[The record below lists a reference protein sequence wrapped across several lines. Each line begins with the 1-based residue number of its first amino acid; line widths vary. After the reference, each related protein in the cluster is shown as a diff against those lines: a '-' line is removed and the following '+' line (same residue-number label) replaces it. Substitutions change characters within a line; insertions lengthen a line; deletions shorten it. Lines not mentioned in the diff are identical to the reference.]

1 MKYTRIHIQRAKDL
15 NGSRHPLFYL
25 ENRNRNLQCAL
36 AYKVKGRFPLVCFV
50 SAICCSLVPRE
61 MNRAK
66 TARHG
71 DVGLPSMVCNLTLD
85 LDKHNYPVRKEGLI
99 IILLVASTYIPCN
112 KKVVNFAMD
121 VESYLVVEGTTY
133 LGLCEY

>member
-1 MKYTRIHIQRAKDL
+1 
-15 NGSRHPLFYL
+15 
-25 ENRNRNLQCAL
+25 
-36 AYKVKGRFPLVCFV
+36 
-50 SAICCSLVPRE
+50 

-112 KKVVNFAMD
+112 KKVVNFAVE
-121 VESYLVVEGTTY
+121 VESYLVVEGTTH